1 MIKKSFEARAK
12 INLGLEILFKRPDG
26 FHEIKSIMQSIC
38 LSDTLEIE
46 LLEGSGIE
54 LETLGTEDIKTE
66 DNLVFRA
73 AELFLRECGKKFA
86 LKMRLIK
93 RIPQMAGLGGGS
105 SDAACTL
112 KALNELSNFPLS
124 DKELFSLAS
133 KLGSDVTFFLS
144 EGTALVSGRGEII
157 ASLGTLPRFF
167 LLIAMPRFRS
177 STKELYSRFNKEE
190 VSDIIEI
197 GALVKLLDKQKYEEF
212 FLSLKNRF
220 EDLLTAEDAAEVLSL
235 KEMFLKTGALGASLS
250 GSGSAVFGVYPNE
263 DNLNSAFEKL
273 SGEISELY
281 KTAFYT
287 NFI

>member
-12 INLGLEILFKRPDG
+12 INLGLEILFKRTDG

-38 LSDTLEIE
+38 LSDTLEFE
-46 LLEGSGIE
+46 LKEGNSIE
-54 LETLGTEDIKTE
+54 LETLGDEKIKTE
-66 DNLVFRA
+66 ENLVFRA
-73 AELFLRECGKKFA
+73 AELFLRECGKNFA

-112 KALNELSNFPLS
+112 KALNELSGFPLS
-124 DKELFSLAS
+124 DEELFSLAS
-133 KLGSDVTFFLS
+133 KLGSDVPFFLS
-144 EGTALVSGRGEII
+144 GGTALVSGRGEII
-157 ASLGTLPRFF
+157 ESLSALPKFF
-167 LLIAMPRFRS
+167 LLIAMPRFCS
-177 STKELYSRFNKEE
+177 STKEMYSRFNKEE

-197 GALVKLLDKQKYEEF
+197 SALVKLLDKQRYKDF
-212 FLSLKNRF
+212 FSSLKNRF
-220 EDLLTAEDAAEVLSL
+220 EDLLTAEDVAEVLRL
-235 KEMFLKTGALGASLS
+235 KEMFLKTGALGASIS

-263 DNLNSAFEKL
+263 DCSNSAFEKL

>member
-66 DNLVFRA
+66 DNLVFGA

-157 ASLGTLPRFF
+157 ESLGTLPRFF

-177 STKELYSRFNKEE
+177 STKELYSRFNKEK
-190 VSDIIEI
+190 VSDTIEI

-220 EDLLTAEDAAEVLSL
+220 EDLLTAGDAAEVLRL

-263 DNLNSAFEKL
+263 DCLNSAFEKL